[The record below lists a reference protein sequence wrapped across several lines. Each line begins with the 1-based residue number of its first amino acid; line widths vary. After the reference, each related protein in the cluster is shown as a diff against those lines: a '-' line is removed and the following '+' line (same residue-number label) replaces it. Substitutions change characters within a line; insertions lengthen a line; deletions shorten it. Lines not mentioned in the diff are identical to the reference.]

1 MLAVGDG
8 LTRSMG
14 RTADQKYFSERGILV
29 LLILGVLV
37 PVALVSA
44 AGIVALVVGRG
55 TESIVIGILVITFAL
70 GSLGAAIAILVMFRK
85 RTRLARQQMTFVT
98 NVTHELRTPLASI
111 RLFAQTLQMERLQD
125 ATQRKECAEA
135 ILREADRLTQLVER
149 VLQWRRISDGQRIY
163 ERKIETV
170 EPALREALDA
180 FRGTL
185 RSGEATMEV
194 DLRSS
199 RTVNLDRAALAEAV
213 LNLLVNA
220 HKYTGERKE
229 IALSSR
235 DADGGVEVAVRDN
248 GVGIPQAEQERIFE
262 PFRRVDERLRSQASG
277 VGLGLAIVRD
287 VMEAHGGWVRVE
299 SEPGK
304 GSTFTLF
311 LPRAASRAPGGA
323 AG

>member
-8 LTRSMG
+8 LTGSMS
-14 RTADQKYFSERGILV
+14 RATDQKYLSERGILF

-125 ATQRKECAEA
+125 DAQRKECVEA
-135 ILREADRLTQLVER
+135 ILRESDRLTLLVDR
-149 VLQWRRISDGQRIY
+149 VLQWRRISEGKRIY
-163 ERKIETV
+163 EQRIETV

-185 RSGEATMEV
+185 RSGEATMAV
-194 DLRSS
+194 DLRSAQL
-199 RTVNLDRAALAEAV
+199 VHVDRAALAEAV

-248 GVGIPQAEQERIFE
+248 GVGIPEAEQERIFE
-262 PFRRVDERLRSQASG
+262 PFRRVDERLRSHASG

-287 VMEAHGGWVRVE
+287 VVTAHGGRVRVD

-311 LPRAASRAPGGA
+311 LPRVADGAQGGA